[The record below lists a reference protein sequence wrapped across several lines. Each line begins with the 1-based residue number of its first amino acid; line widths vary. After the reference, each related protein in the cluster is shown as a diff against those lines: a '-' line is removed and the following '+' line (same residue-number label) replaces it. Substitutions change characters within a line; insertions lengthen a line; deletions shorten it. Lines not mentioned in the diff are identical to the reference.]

1 MQGNVAQGEPGK
13 SSDVAAKGV
22 LIERSILLPPIG
34 EARLKD
40 TALGVTAQRAVDA
53 TETELVG
60 PRAPPKWR
68 YEAEAEA

>member
-53 TETELVG
+53 TETELVV
-60 PRAPPKWR
+60 PASAP
-68 YEAEAEA
+68 EMAL